1 MSYDFRDKVAVVTGA
16 SSGVGAAA
24 AQALASAGADLV
36 LVGRDG
42 ARLGTT
48 AKAAEAQGR
57 RVAAIT
63 ADLADDDA
71 LGAVAAAAQ
80 SLGGVD
86 ALLHCAAL
94 FETGNLA
101 VAEVESIDRM
111 WRVNARAPML
121 LTRALLPHLRDN
133 SAIVFVSS
141 TVAHGGF
148 AGCAAYSAT
157 KGALEAFSRALA
169 IELAPRVRVN
179 VLAPGFIDTP
189 MLTNQYADAP
199 QLGAWVTEQTPLK
212 FIGSA
217 DDLAQSLLMLACPEA
232 SRYITGTTL
241 ISDGGWVARG

>member
-1 MSYDFRDKVAVVTGA
+1 MTYNFRDKIAVVTGA

-24 AQALASAGADLV
+24 ARALAEAGADV
-36 LVGRDG
+36 VVVGRDRD
-42 ARLGTT
+42 RLAWT
-48 AKAAEAQGR
+48 AKAVEATGR
-57 RVAAIT
+57 RVELVCG
-63 ADLADDDA
+63 DLADDGT
-71 LGAVAAAAQ
+71 LEAATSTAAG
-80 SLGGVD
+80 LGGVD

-101 VAEVESIDRM
+101 AAEVTSIDRM

-121 LTRALLPHLRDN
+121 LTRALLPHLHDGA
-133 SAIVFVSS
+133 AIVFCSS
-141 TVAHGGF
+141 TVAHKGF
-148 AGCAAYSAT
+148 PGCAAYSAT
-157 KGALEAFSRALA
+157 KGAIEAFSRALA

-189 MLTNQYADAP
+189 MLTNQYAEAP

-217 DDLAQSLLMLACPEA
+217 EDLAQSLLMLACPEA

-241 ISDGGWVARG
+241 ICDGGWVARG